1 VRASPVP
8 ASAPPGPVAS
18 ARPWLFNA
26 PLDLLVGC
34 GAWSLPFLAL
44 VFWLQRDAAGAASL
58 ALAFYALGLFC
69 NNPHY
74 MATLHRAYHTAGDF
88 AKYRFFTVYV
98 TALLAL
104 VVVLVHLAPGLVPWV
119 VTLYLTWSPW
129 HYTGQNFG
137 IAQLLLRR
145 AGAPA
150 DPAARA
156 LLHGGYVAAF
166 VVWAATLHADR
177 PSGDPAFLSLGVP
190 DRLATAVQLGGA
202 LAFVG
207 LSVAAFLRLTRTLP
221 PRALAGPILLTAT
234 QALWFVAPALA
245 TRFGGLE
252 LPASYF
258 SAGALAF
265 MHCAQY
271 LWITTYYAQRERHSP
286 AAGATAAPRF
296 SFLRYYGLLVIGGIA
311 LFIPGPWIASR
322 LLGHDFV
329 NSFVIF
335 MALVNLHHFI
345 LDGAVWKLR
354 DGRLAR
360 LLLGRRDPGDSPAE
374 SALHPADATP
384 RHHLGWLFGPA
395 RAARATRL
403 ALAALLLALGA
414 LDQWQYA
421 ATTRLASDAA
431 LDRAAAL
438 NPADPRPAYRRA
450 QRLAAAGRPDEAAT
464 LLRDLIARHPRNAPA
479 QHLLGELIFRSGDLE
494 AALAHYD
501 RMAGLF
507 RPDLAIATN
516 RALLAADTGRA
527 DEAAERF
534 TEALRL
540 APHRTELHALL
551 GDALLAAGRPAEAR
565 RQFELFCTLYETD
578 ARDDTLLDRYLAA
591 GLTLGQL
598 LREAGDLPA
607 AAARLQRTA
616 DVAAT
621 RHRFAPAAAALG
633 RLADVQEARG
643 DPAAATATRA
653 LAAQAEGYAR
663 AP

>member
-1 VRASPVP
+1 MP
-8 ASAPPGPVAS
+8 ASAPPAAAPAAF

-34 GAWSLPFLAL
+34 GAWSLPLLAV
-44 VFWLQRDAAGAASL
+44 VFWLQREPAAAAAL
-58 ALAFYALGLFC
+58 GLAFYALGLFC

-104 VVVLVHLAPGLVPWV
+104 AAVLIHFAPGLVPWV

-150 DPAARA
+150 DPSARA

-166 VVWAATLHADR
+166 VVWAATLHSAR
-177 PSGDPAFLSLGVP
+177 ASGDPAFLSLGLP
-190 DRLATAVQLGGA
+190 DRLATALQLGGA

-207 LSVAAFLRLTRTLP
+207 LTGAAFVRLGRVLP
-221 PRALAGPILLTAT
+221 GRALAGPGLLTLT
-234 QALWFVAPALA
+234 QALWFVGPALA
-245 TRFGGLE
+245 TRFGGLD

-271 LWITTYYAQRERHSP
+271 LWITTYHARREVASP
-286 AAGATAAPRF
+286 AAASPAAPRF
-296 SFLRYYGLLVIGGIA
+296 SFLRYYAALVVGGIA
-311 LFIPGPWIASR
+311 LFVPGPWIASR
-322 LLGHDFV
+322 IFEHDFV
-329 NSFVIF
+329 DSFVIF
-335 MALVNLHHFI
+335 MALVNVHHFI

-354 DGRLAR
+354 DGQLAR
-360 LLLGRRDPGDSPAE
+360 LLLGNRTPGDTPAE
-374 SALHPADATP
+374 AALHPGDATP

-395 RAARATRL
+395 RAARVTRL
-403 ALAALLLALGA
+403 GLAALILALGA

-421 ATTRLASDAA
+421 ATSRLASDAA

-438 NPADPRPAYRRA
+438 NPADPRPAFRRA
-450 QRLAAAGRPDEAAT
+450 QRLVAAGRTDEAAT
-464 LLRDLIARHPRNAPA
+464 ILRDLIARHPRNAPA

-516 RALLAADTGRA
+516 RALLAADTGRPV
-527 DEAAERF
+527 EAAARF
-534 TEALRL
+534 AEALRL

-565 RQFELFCTLYETD
+565 RQFELFCTLYEAD
-578 ARDDTLLDRYLAA
+578 ARDDALLDRYLAT
-591 GLTLGQL
+591 GLALGRVL
-598 LREAGDLPA
+598 HEAGDLPA

-621 RHRFAPAAAALG
+621 RHRFAPAADALT
-633 RLADVQEARG
+633 RLAEVQQARG
-643 DPAAATATRA
+643 EFAAASATRA

-663 AP
+663 QP